1 MSVFYG
7 YTNDSVTEE
16 DVHTHL
22 NSKLSISRVS
32 SYDGLTESFKYP
44 SHAKLG
50 YPTSVMF
57 VVNPSYKARVTIVG
71 VHIDNDGGGL
81 GDGDSLE
88 FSIRYI
94 TVADGSSTKVTKSVK
109 MFHVDLG
116 DYTKFSLYDG
126 QGVIH
131 CFSILKPYV
140 LSENISNYKDIKT
153 ISIGVG
159 QSKGTQHGNETTL
172 VASYDDV
179 LS

>member
-1 MSVFYG
+1 M
-7 YTNDSVTEE
+7 
-16 DVHTHL
+16 L
-22 NSKLSISRVS
+22 
-32 SYDGLTESFKYP
+32 LT
-44 SHAKLG
+44 
-50 YPTSVMF
+50 
-57 VVNPSYKARVTIVG
+57 PSYEARVTIVG

-94 TVADGSSTKVTKSVK
+94 TVADGSSTKITKTVR

-140 LSENISNYKDIKT
+140 LREKHIKLQRHQNHKHRCST
-153 ISIGVG
+153 I
-159 QSKGTQHGNETTL
+159 KGYATWE
-172 VASYDDV
+172 
-179 LS
+179 

>member
-1 MSVFYG
+1 M
-7 YTNDSVTEE
+7 
-16 DVHTHL
+16 
-22 NSKLSISRVS
+22 
-32 SYDGLTESFKYP
+32 
-44 SHAKLG
+44 
-50 YPTSVMF
+50 
-57 VVNPSYKARVTIVG
+57 
-71 VHIDNDGGGL
+71 
-81 GDGDSLE
+81 E

-94 TVADGSSTKVTKSVK
+94 TVADGSSTKVTKTVG

-126 QGVIH
+126 QGAIH
-131 CFSILKPYV
+131 CFSILKPYI

-153 ISIGVG
+153 ISIGVR